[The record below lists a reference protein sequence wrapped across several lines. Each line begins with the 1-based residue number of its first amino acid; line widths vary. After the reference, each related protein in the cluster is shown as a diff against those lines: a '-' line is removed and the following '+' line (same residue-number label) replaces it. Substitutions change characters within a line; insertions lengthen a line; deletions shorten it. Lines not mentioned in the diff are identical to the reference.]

1 MIEKTAWTSL
11 RAIVAIDRLVAE
23 RPAPSGFPEHPQ
35 TLGEYIKQHRLR
47 NNLLQKDLAK
57 TFKVNETTITNWE
70 NNHNEIQTRYL
81 PKVIDFL
88 GFTPEIIKDFKPLQS
103 EVFLTRCELG
113 LTQQQMALR
122 LGIDKTTLHA
132 LEWGTR
138 NANKVTQEKINSSLL
153 ELRIFD
159 SH

>member
-1 MIEKTAWTSL
+1 M

-23 RPAPSGFPEHPQ
+23 RPAYREFPENPQ

-47 NNLLQKDLAK
+47 NNLLQKDVAK
-57 TFKVNETTITNWE
+57 VFRVNEMTITNWE
-70 NNHNEIQTRYL
+70 NNHNEIQTRHL
-81 PKVIDFL
+81 PRVIDFL
-88 GFTPEIIKDFKPLQS
+88 GFIPEIIKDFKPLQS
-103 EVFLTRCELG
+103 EVFLSRCELN

-138 NANKVTQEKINSSLL
+138 NANRETQERIKSKLA
-153 ELRIFD
+153 ELRLL
-159 SH
+159 HPH